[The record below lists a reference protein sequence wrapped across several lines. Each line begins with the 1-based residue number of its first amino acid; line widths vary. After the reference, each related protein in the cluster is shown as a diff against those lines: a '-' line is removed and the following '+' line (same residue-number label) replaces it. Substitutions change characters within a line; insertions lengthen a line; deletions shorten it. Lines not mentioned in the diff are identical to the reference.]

1 MLQRAASNAYSWW
14 WASHIRTKQSKWLDQ
29 NLQDMDEKVQGV
41 LHLLQEDGDSFAKRA
56 EMYYK
61 KRPELISFV
70 EEAYRA
76 YRALAERY
84 NHLSTDLQNAN
95 NTIASVFP
103 DQVQFAMDDDYD
115 IAPESRPAVY
125 PPDMAR
131 PNVPSVPK
139 APVKD
144 LKGLLATSA
153 RKLKKTNK
161 KGSKPPSAAAVLPSK
176 SGLSKDDA
184 LCKIDKVQKEILAL
198 QTVKEFVKSTYEE
211 GLTKYWEIEN
221 KITGMQEE
229 VSALQDE
236 FSSEGMV
243 IEDEEARRLM
253 ATAALKS
260 CQETLSQLE
269 EKHRKSAKEALLERE
284 RTKNSW
290 NRIESLRQEVLPPG
304 EIKGEAPE
312 YAAEIEKPTEV
323 AVHERVEES
332 KSPEEK
338 IEKNLV
344 VEFTGTSLTVT
355 EMAEK
360 IDELVEKVI
369 SLETALA
376 SQAALTERM
385 REDNDLLQAQI
396 QVLEEDKGK
405 LGSKNSE
412 VQDEMKRMEEKL
424 QGINILDKSI
434 RDQGKNLQTDFT
446 EAHLNVECLSDKL
459 TCIKPDENE
468 DIATTPT
475 ESETD
480 SSKVTLQP
488 ENVCEE
494 EKHKHGELSEET
506 TEELKNGKLNSMP
519 GASDESLLDVPPT
532 SSNLGWYEF
541 EDSWQAIPA
550 EEQHV
555 PQKEELQSQA
565 GKAADALTGSKVGD
579 NIPHVKKQ
587 GEEIDQDEPNWR
599 ELFLKGMENREKTLL
614 QEYTSVLRNYKEAKK
629 KLDDVDRKDEEILS
643 LRRRVRLLQTVV
655 DEQKGLK
662 DPDAVNSQGA
672 NEMMLMAPD
681 EQGPTSEAEQ
691 KLRMDIDQLLEENL
705 EFWLRL
711 SSMLHQ
717 IQKYGT
723 AVEDLQAEL
732 TKLEEKEKSQ
742 DGSGSQSRRNQSS
755 FRSEVRPIYKHLKEI
770 LTELTGWSEKC
781 TKLKDEQHSRF
792 SSLCNIQEE
801 ITRALKA
808 SAEDEEFTFTSY
820 QAAKFQGEV
829 LNMKQENNKVANEL
843 QAGLD
848 HITALTGDV
857 ERTLDKV
864 NEKLG
869 LPGSKDYQNTQ
880 LQQAVQRHVPLHSF
894 IFGTKQKKPRASI
907 FASMSPMLH
916 KRDHSAR
923 SGQSGPSSLG
933 VKGRFPH

>member
-41 LHLLQEDGDSFAKRA
+41 LKLLQEDGDSFAKRA

-103 DQVQFAMDDDYD
+103 DQVQFTMDDEYD
-115 IAPESRPAVY
+115 FSPKGRPAGSV
-125 PPDMAR
+125 PEIVR
-131 PNVPSVPK
+131 PSVPSIPK

-144 LKGLLATSA
+144 LKGLLVTSA
-153 RKLKKTNK
+153 RKLKMNNK
-161 KGSKPPSAAAVLPSK
+161 KGSKQPSAAAVLPSK
-176 SGLSKDDA
+176 SGLTKDEA
-184 LCKIDKVQKEILAL
+184 LKKIDKVQKDILAL
-198 QTVKEFVKSTYEE
+198 QTEKEFVKSTYEG
-211 GLTKYWEIEN
+211 GLAKYWEIEN

-236 FSSEGMV
+236 FGEGMV
-243 IEDEEARRLM
+243 IDDEEARRLM

-269 EKHRKSAKEALLERE
+269 EKHRKSAEEALLERE

-290 NRIESLRQEVLPPG
+290 NRIKSLRKEVLLPG
-304 EIKGEAPE
+304 EIKGEVSE
-312 YAAEIEKPTEV
+312 VAAEMGKSTLQEA
-323 AVHERVEES
+323 AVREMVEES
-332 KSPEEK
+332 KSLEEK
-338 IEKNLV
+338 IEKNLK

-376 SQAALTERM
+376 SQAAQTERM
-385 REDNDLLQAQI
+385 REDNDLLQAHI
-396 QVLEEDKGK
+396 LALEEDKGK
-405 LGSKNSE
+405 LNSE
-412 VQDEMKRMEEKL
+412 NSKVKDEMKQMEEKM
-424 QGINILDKSI
+424 QEINVLNKSI
-434 RDQGKNLQTDFT
+434 SDQSENLQTNFM
-446 EAHLNVECLSDKL
+446 EANLNLECLSDKL
-459 TCIKPDENE
+459 TCIKPDEGE
-468 DIATTPT
+468 DIGTVPM
-475 ESETD
+475 ESTAD

-488 ENVCEE
+488 ENVSEGT
-494 EKHKHGELSEET
+494 KHKPGELSGEM
-506 TEELKNGKLNSMP
+506 TEEPKAGELNSMTE
-519 GASDESLLDVPPT
+519 ASGESLVNIPPT
-532 SSNLGWYEF
+532 SSNFGWYEF

-555 PQKEELQSQA
+555 PQKEVMQNQPE
-565 GKAADALTGSKVGD
+565 KAADALTSSEGGK
-579 NIPHVKKQ
+579 NPPHFEKQ
-587 GEEIDQDEPNWR
+587 GEEINPDEPNWR
-599 ELFLKGMENREKTLL
+599 ELFLRGMENREKTLL

-629 KLDDVDRKDEEILS
+629 KLDDVDKKEEEILL
-643 LRRRVRLLQTVV
+643 LRRRVSLLQMVV

-662 DPDAVNSQGA
+662 DPDAVNSRGA
-672 NEMMLMAPD
+672 AEMMLMSSD
-681 EQGPTSEAEQ
+681 EQGPTSEVEQ

-711 SSMLHQ
+711 SSTLHQ

-732 TKLEEKEKSQ
+732 MKLEEKEKCQ

-770 LTELTGWSEKC
+770 HTELTGWSEKC
-781 TKLKDEQHSRF
+781 TQLKDEQHSRF

-801 ITRALKA
+801 IMTALKA
-808 SAEDEEFTFTSY
+808 SAEDEEFMFTSY

-848 HITALTGDV
+848 HIISLTGDV

-869 LPGSKDYQNTQ
+869 LPGSKDYQNAQ
-880 LQQAVQRHVPLHSF
+880 LKQAVHRHVPLHSF

-907 FASMSPMLH
+907 FASMNPMLQ

-923 SGQSGPSSLG
+923 SG
-933 VKGRFPH
+933 R